1 MKNEKYINAIGKIDD
16 DMIIKAHSDRR
27 DRIKKKSNKLY
38 ALVFAIIVCLILLF
52 ILCIMVT

>member
-52 ILCIMVT
+52 ILCIVVT